1 MSINPTLQ
9 KMPIFEGFAKDEM
22 AAIEHALA
30 IENYEDQHEFIREG
44 DQKMS
49 HSQDAM
55 YIVIEGEVNVM
66 IRDKESNTFHN
77 VSTLKPGS
85 VFGVM
90 SLIAPGRRAAT
101 CLASGEVKAASMNK
115 AAFDYL
121 FNANVS
127 LGARFQFALVRQLAR
142 DLRLANDRLYREI
155 CSRAKRE
162 N

>member
-1 MSINPTLQ
+1 MSIKPTLQ
-9 KMPIFEGFAKDEM
+9 KMPIFEGFAEDEM
-22 AAIEHALA
+22 VAIEHALS
-30 IENYEDQHEFIREG
+30 IDDYQDEHEFIREG
-44 DQKMS
+44 DQKLS

-55 YIVIEGEVNVM
+55 FILIEGEVNVM
-66 IRDKESNTFHN
+66 IRDKKSDTFHN

-127 LGARFQFALVRQLAR
+127 LGARFQFALVRQLAC
-142 DLRLANDRLYREI
+142 DLRKANDQLYREI
-155 CSRAKRE
+155 CSRAKNE
-162 N
+162 K